1 MSKGTADEKSNDGDS
16 EEETVTFGQ
25 PPSEEFGLP
34 PRDEVDEEDVASVS
48 LRGEGDWMHPSEDD
62 EGSGYIDP
70 SEISQEERDR
80 DLVELYY
87 EDDGEV
93 SVEEM
98 TDEEIAREAERIRT
112 ERQRDERSA
121 QPAQD

>member
-34 PRDEVDEEDVASVS
+34 PRDEIDEEDVASVNP
-48 LRGEGDWMHPSEDD
+48 RDEGDWMHPPEDD
-62 EGSGYIDP
+62 KGSGYIDP
-70 SEISQEERDR
+70 SEISQEDRAR

-87 EDDGEV
+87 EDDSEV
-93 SVEEM
+93 VVEDM
-98 TDEEIAREAERIRT
+98 TDEEIIREAKRIRM
-112 ERQRDERSA
+112 EHQRDERSA
-121 QPAQD
+121 QPAQN